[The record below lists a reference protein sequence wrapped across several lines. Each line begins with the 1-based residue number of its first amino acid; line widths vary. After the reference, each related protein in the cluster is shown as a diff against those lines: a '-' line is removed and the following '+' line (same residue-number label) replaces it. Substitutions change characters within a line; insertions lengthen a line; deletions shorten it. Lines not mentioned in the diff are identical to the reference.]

1 MVVIWEEKKRSGDGR
16 CHENGDWTPRV
27 AGGQGERQ
35 SSF

>member
-1 MVVIWEEKKRSGDGR
+1 MVVIWEENKRAGDGR
-16 CHENGDWTPRV
+16 CHENRVWIPGV